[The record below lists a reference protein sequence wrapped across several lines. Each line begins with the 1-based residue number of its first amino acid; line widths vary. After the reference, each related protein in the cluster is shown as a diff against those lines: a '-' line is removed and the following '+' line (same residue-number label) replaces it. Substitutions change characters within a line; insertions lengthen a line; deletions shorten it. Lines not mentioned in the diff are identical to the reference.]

1 MRKLCY
7 DNRDK
12 EEKGAEGVEKS
23 GLILEGGAMRSMFSA
38 GVLDSFLD
46 NEIEVPNVIAVSAG
60 AYAGMNYVSG
70 QRGRVLDAVIK
81 PLETEKYMGFRTFLK
96 KGTFFDMDLMF
107 DEIPKWRVPFDF
119 QAFSESA
126 KKFITSTVNCLTG
139 EAVYHDDFPDMDQF
153 FRVCRAAN
161 SMPFIAKI
169 TEIGGMPM
177 LDGGMAD
184 AIPVVRALEEGWKKI
199 VVVMTRDKKY
209 RKKQRHVYLA
219 FLKLVYHK
227 YPEFV
232 HMVAG
237 RAKKYNDSLDM
248 LEQLEKEG
256 KAFILRPGEGM
267 KLENNESDVERL
279 INNCVFR
286 QKFPASSG
294 ILHMYFLGFPVD
306 IHIGNESVRPA
317 YKLSFH
323 NMVIL
328 HARSHLPVSL

>member
-1 MRKLCY
+1 M
-7 DNRDK
+7 
-12 EEKGAEGVEKS
+12 EKS

-96 KGTFFDMDLMF
+96 KGTFFDMD
-107 DEIPKWRVPFDF
+107 
-119 QAFSESA
+119 
-126 KKFITSTVNCLTG
+126 
-139 EAVYHDDFPDMDQF
+139 QF

-184 AIPVVRALEEGWKKI
+184 AIPVVRVLEEGWKKI

-279 INNCVFR
+279 KEYYRHGYEVSEKKKEELR
-286 QKFPASSG
+286 D
-294 ILHMYFLGFPVD
+294 FLR
-306 IHIGNESVRPA
+306 EQ
-317 YKLSFH
+317 
-323 NMVIL
+323 
-328 HARSHLPVSL
+328 

>member
-209 RKKQRHVYLA
+209 RKKQRHVY
-219 FLKLVYHK
+219 HK

-279 INNCVFR
+279 KEYYRHGYEVSEEKKEELR
-286 QKFPASSG
+286 D
-294 ILHMYFLGFPVD
+294 FLR
-306 IHIGNESVRPA
+306 EQ
-317 YKLSFH
+317 
-323 NMVIL
+323 
-328 HARSHLPVSL
+328 

>member
-1 MRKLCY
+1 ME
-7 DNRDK
+7 D
-12 EEKGAEGVEKS
+12 S
-23 GLILEGGAMRSMFSA
+23 GMILEGGAMRSMFSA

-46 NEIEVPNVIAVSAG
+46 NGIEVPNVIAVSAG

-81 PLETEKYMGFRTFLK
+81 PLETEKYMGFQTFLK
-96 KGTFFDMDLMF
+96 KGTFFDMNFLF
-107 DEIPKWRVPFDF
+107 DEVPKRKAPFDF

-139 EAVYHDDFPDMDQF
+139 EAVYHDDFLDIDQF
-153 FRVCRAAN
+153 FHVCKAAN

-169 TEIGGMPM
+169 TEIDGIPM

-184 AIPVVRALEEGWKKI
+184 AIPIVRALEEGWKKI

-209 RKKQRHVYLA
+209 RKKKRHIYLA

-237 RAKKYNDSLDM
+237 RAEKYNDSLDT
-248 LEQLEKEG
+248 LERLEKEG
-256 KAFILRPGEGM
+256 RAFILRPAEGM
-267 KLENNESDVERL
+267 NLENNESDADRLREYYRHGYEVSEERKEEL
-279 INNCVFR
+279 RN
-286 QKFPASSG
+286 
-294 ILHMYFLGFPVD
+294 FL
-306 IHIGNESVRPA
+306 EEQ
-317 YKLSFH
+317 
-323 NMVIL
+323 
-328 HARSHLPVSL
+328 